1 MRAAA
6 VALSLL
12 LGSCSLGV
20 PQADSCANSDECR
33 RAFGAGTYCAA
44 DTGRCESVI
53 NDLCP
58 EIFPPDVGDAQDGIL
73 IGSILNRDSE
83 NQIAREQ
90 AIQLAVQGIDERNG
104 IDGRLVGVLHCNA
117 STVSESAAY
126 LVDEVGVQVILG
138 PSSSQDVEAV
148 FTSHRDDGVL
158 VMTPSAT
165 AQQLEALDGAG
176 PGRLWRTAPPDT
188 LQVPVILDELGEDVR
203 ASIIARQNDT
213 YAQGLSI
220 IVQEAATTSTLE
232 VVETPQ
238 FGDAEQIETAAQNAL
253 GSGEAPDVVLFLSSE
268 VADAARFLEVAAGN
282 PDYDSVQLFFSDAAA
297 NDELLTLT
305 GDGPGASRYANVRA
319 TRPSSPDTIITSE
332 FVGAYQAVNGSDP
345 LEFSFTAHAYDAAA
359 LVILGAGYA
368 TRDGGEVTGIRVAE
382 GIRQLTAGP
391 SRQLLSANFGSIISD
406 IRAGTTVDLVGASGE
421 LDYDST
427 TEELSTASYDVLNIQ
442 GSGTDATFTIT
453 RTVASP

>member
-1 MRAAA
+1 MM
-6 VALSLL
+6 LGLL
-12 LGSCSLGV
+12 TVVLGSCSLGV
-20 PQADSCANSDECR
+20 PQADSCADSGECR

-58 EIFPPDVGDAQDGIL
+58 EIFPADVGDSPNGIL
-73 IGSILNRDSE
+73 LGSILNRDSE
-83 NQIAREQ
+83 NQVAREQ

-117 STVSESAAY
+117 SQVSEAAAY

-148 FTSHRDDGVL
+148 FTSHREDGVL

-165 AQQLEALDGAG
+165 AQQLEALDRPASG

-220 IVQEAATTSTLE
+220 IVQEAAMTTTLE

-238 FGDAEQIETAAQNAL
+238 FSDAEQIATAAANAL
-253 GSGEAPDVVLFLSSE
+253 GSGDAPDVVLFLSSE
-268 VADAARFLEVAAGN
+268 VADAARFLEAAAEN
-282 PDYDSVQLFFSDAAA
+282 PAYDSVQLFFSDAAA

-305 GDGPGASRYANVRA
+305 GDGPGAARYGNVRA
-319 TRPSSPDTIITSE
+319 TRPSSPDTIITNE

-368 TRDGGEVTGIRVAE
+368 TRDGGEVTGLRVAE
-382 GIRQLTAGP
+382 GIRQLTTGP

-421 LDYDST
+421 LDYDGT

-442 GSGTDATFTIT
+442 GAGAGATFQVT